1 MEAREK
7 GRAAAGRG
15 GVRGCGGGEAAAATT
30 RGEEVRRSA
39 GDAAAETQ
47 VKGEGG
53 GRARRLRLRRRAR
66 RSDGR
71 PAMRRRRHGVGGRAA
86 APWPQLGGNRS
97 WFKLPMLSSQQAS
110 YVSEDQQRERE
121 FFKPLTMAAD
131 RFLHFASLVSVVV
144 LAAGS
149 RSPGGVAALPRRG
162 QLVDGGD
169 NDKNKCVYMLY
180 YMGTGWIWKAGT
192 DAAISVELTAADG
205 SGFAVRDLERWGG
218 LMGAEHD
225 YYERATAASPPDRR
239 TSSPRVVAAA
249 ASPPPHPRTP
259 PRPVAAL
266 PFSRASIAASPVGRR
281 TSLRRR
287 PPPHRRPAL
296 HRVQRG
302 VRERGGK
309 ERKGRGRSADVA
321 S

>member
-15 GVRGCGGGEAAAATT
+15 GVRGCGGGEAAA
-30 RGEEVRRSA
+30 
-39 GDAAAETQ
+39 ETQ

-53 GRARRLRLRRRAR
+53 GRVRRLRLRRGAR

-110 YVSEDQQRERE
+110 YVSEDQQHEEDDGDGDEVLIPGLPARFTYAELEEANRE

-192 DAAISVELTAADG
+192 DAAIGVELTAADG

-225 YYERATAASPPDRR
+225 YYERATAASPADRR
-239 TSSPRVVAAA
+239 TSSPRVTSMAAPA
-249 ASPPPHPRTP
+249 QANCLLPPSPKNE
-259 PRPVAAL
+259 
-266 PFSRASIAASPVGRR
+266 I
-281 TSLRRR
+281 
-287 PPPHRRPAL
+287 
-296 HRVQRG
+296 
-302 VRERGGK
+302 
-309 ERKGRGRSADVA
+309 
-321 S
+321 

>member
-15 GVRGCGGGEAAAATT
+15 GVRGCGGGEAAV
-30 RGEEVRRSA
+30 G
-39 GDAAAETQ
+39 
-47 VKGEGG
+47 
-53 GRARRLRLRRRAR
+53 RLRLRRGAR

-110 YVSEDQQRERE
+110 YVSEDQQHEEDDGDGDEVLIPGLPARFTYAELEANRE

-192 DAAISVELTAADG
+192 DAAIGVELTAADG

-225 YYERATAASPPDRR
+225 YYERATAARGCPILLRTHRTTSTSQTSLATLTQPSRLASTSYHLLPLVPLATDLAL
-239 TSSPRVVAAA
+239 TSS
-249 ASPPPHPRTP
+249 SLPPLACLAPNRDT
-259 PRPVAAL
+259 R
-266 PFSRASIAASPVGRR
+266 SR
-281 TSLRRR
+281 
-287 PPPHRRPAL
+287 
-296 HRVQRG
+296 
-302 VRERGGK
+302 
-309 ERKGRGRSADVA
+309 
-321 S
+321 

>member
-1 MEAREK
+1 
-7 GRAAAGRG
+7 
-15 GVRGCGGGEAAAATT
+15 
-30 RGEEVRRSA
+30 
-39 GDAAAETQ
+39 
-47 VKGEGG
+47 
-53 GRARRLRLRRRAR
+53 
-66 RSDGR
+66 
-71 PAMRRRRHGVGGRAA
+71 
-86 APWPQLGGNRS
+86 
-97 WFKLPMLSSQQAS
+97 
-110 YVSEDQQRERE
+110 
-121 FFKPLTMAAD
+121 
-131 RFLHFASLVSVVV
+131 
-144 LAAGS
+144 AAGS

-192 DAAISVELTAADG
+192 DAAIGVELTAADG

-225 YYERATAASPPDRR
+225 YYERATAASPADRR

-249 ASPPPHPRTP
+249 ASPPRTP

-266 PFSRASIAASPVGRR
+266 PFSRPSITASPAGRR

-287 PPPHRRPAL
+287 PPPHHRPAL

-302 VRERGGK
+302 VRER
-309 ERKGRGRSADVA
+309 EEERGRRGEAGLLMWHPDMWGPRGSHDDSAATSDKIGSKPLRDLVCTGFV
-321 S
+321 SWGMRCIRFYG